1 MLDKI
6 IRSTRGNSFPVIN
19 KNLFDNFFKEF
30 FDDDNFFPT
39 EKKTSVYPANIV
51 RVKKDGKITAI
62 RIEYALAGFRK
73 EEIKVFVKN
82 GVLHIQAEHKD
93 DEIMEEGV
101 EETIMSR
108 GISYKSFCTAY
119 QLMDD
124 ADSKQIKS
132 WFENG
137 LLSVL
142 IPVKEDDE
150 ANNIEIK

>member
-6 IRSTRGNSFPVIN
+6 IKTNRGNSFPVIN
-19 KNLFDNFFKEF
+19 KNLFDSFFNEVF
-30 FDDDNFFPT
+30 NDENLFPV
-39 EKKTSVYPANIV
+39 EKKTSVYPVNIV

-93 DEIMEEGV
+93 DEIPEEGV